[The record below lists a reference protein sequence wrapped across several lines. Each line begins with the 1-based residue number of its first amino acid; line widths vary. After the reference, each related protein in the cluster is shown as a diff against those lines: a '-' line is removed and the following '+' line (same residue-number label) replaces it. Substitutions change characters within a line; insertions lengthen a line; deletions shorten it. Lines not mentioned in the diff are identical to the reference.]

1 MNFLALS
8 LLLTFINEMENQAII
23 LRYQYEQK
31 IKELRTE
38 NARLQQKV
46 HDLKKSLEQLKK
58 QKAEAST
65 KENSKEASTK
75 EDVETKLTAP
85 SSETDL
91 DLYQI
96 ALKLIEEEK
105 WNEAILALE
114 RVVKEFPSSQYADNS
129 IFMMAKVYGIKAEW
143 ELARL
148 ELLRLLETYPESEQ
162 YHAAK
167 MELQKI
173 ESFQISTD
181 RR

>member
-58 QKAEAST
+58 QKA
-65 KENSKEASTK
+65 EASTK